1 MGLDILIFHLVQ
13 QNIMQ
18 DVLLI
23 FYVLQNLLFQTS
35 NYDLHNLNMVLILV
49 VQVSFYLLMN

>member
-1 MGLDILIFHLVQ
+1 MDLDIPIFHLVQ

-18 DVLLI
+18 DVLST
-23 FYVLQNLLFQTS
+23 FYVPQNLLFQTS

-49 VQVSFYLLMN
+49 VQVSFYSLMN